1 MYTNINELLP
11 RGTLI
16 SLVGRP
22 DSVVFGGK
30 EATTHVPEN
39 EICMFCKDSSATKSV
54 NQILTNKTNQNA
66 GYRYCDKCYNDYA

>member
-39 EICMFCKDSSATKSV
+39 EICMFCKHLSATISI
-54 NQILTNKTNQNA
+54 NQTLIKETNQYA
-66 GYRYCDKCYNDYA
+66 GYRYCDKCYDDYA